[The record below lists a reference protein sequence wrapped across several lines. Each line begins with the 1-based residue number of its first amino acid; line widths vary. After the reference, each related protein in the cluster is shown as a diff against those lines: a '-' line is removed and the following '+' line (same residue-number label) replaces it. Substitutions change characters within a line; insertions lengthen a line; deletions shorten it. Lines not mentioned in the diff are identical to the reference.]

1 MAITNQDQ
9 ITAAFVQEFHK
20 GFEIAC
26 QQKDSRLQGT
36 VTDRGAITGASFTI
50 NDLGKVTMRKRD
62 AAARFGATPLSIPE
76 AGTRIAMM
84 DDYDVYVPIEQ
95 FDLPKL
101 LANPSG
107 PYMDL
112 MVAAANRTKDGI
124 IFNALGADIYRRDSH
139 ADKGTADGPA
149 ASATQATIKSLPA
162 SQKIGD
168 PTTANAK
175 AITLDDLIQA
185 KVMFRANE
193 CDEQNG
199 EMLYIAYNS
208 AMLRAI
214 LAEDKL
220 TSADWSAFKALQS
233 GKMEAGNNLLGFTWL
248 PYEMAANTGA
258 NAGSYTTYAYAKSA
272 VHFGTGI
279 QYATDVGPRRDL
291 SNIIQ
296 LSARASY
303 GAGRTDEKKV
313 LQLNFK

>member
-1 MAITNQDQ
+1 MPITNQDQ
-9 ITAAFVQEFHK
+9 ITAAFVQEFDK
-20 GFEIAC
+20 GFQIAC
-26 QQKDSRLQGT
+26 QQKESRLQGA

-50 NDLGKVTMRKRD
+50 NDLGKVVMRKRD
-62 AAARFGATPLSIPE
+62 ASARFGATPLSIPE
-76 AGTRIAMM
+76 AGTRIVMM
-84 DDYDVYVPIEQ
+84 DDYDVYVPVEQ

-101 LANPSG
+101 IANPSG

-112 MVAAANRTKDGI
+112 MVAAANRTKDAVC
-124 IFNALGADIYRRDSH
+124 FFAMGADIYRRDSH
-139 ADKGTADGPA
+139 ADKGTADGSA
-149 ASATQATIKSLPA
+149 TNATQATLKSLPA

-168 PTTANAK
+168 PVTANAK
-175 AITLDDLIQA
+175 AMTVDDLIQA

-199 EMLYIAYNS
+199 EQLFIGYNS

-214 LAEDKL
+214 LSEDKL
-220 TSADWSAFKALQS
+220 TSADYAAFKALQA
-233 GKMEAGNNLLGFTWL
+233 GKMEAGNNLLGFNWI
-248 PYEMAANTGA
+248 PYEVAGNTGA
-258 NAGSYTTYAYAKSA
+258 NAGSYTTYAWAKSGI
-272 VHFGTGI
+272 HFGTGI

-313 LQLNFK
+313 VQLNFK